1 MSGSTRGG
9 AGLPPE
15 PSRSEAE
22 PSPRNRRR
30 TVAAAAL
37 ALAVVV
43 GGFLATN
50 AVRDN
55 NKEVPVAVTSPDAST
70 PAPDRSD
77 AATEAVPA
85 EPQSPAATEP
95 ADGGGPAPSEQ
106 PGPAVE
112 EAAKATQ
119 ELPVAEPVAIDGGSA
134 ATGGVDIRVTS
145 TEAVDGEARGIG
157 EIAGPS
163 VRFTV
168 SIANGGKDPV
178 DLSSAVIT
186 VEAGADRL
194 PCSELSGPDSVP
206 FPAVVNPGETVTGKF
221 VFLIP
226 VESRSDVSLFLN
238 FSVDAAVAA
247 FKGEVP

>member
-1 MSGSTRGG
+1 MSGTMRDG
-9 AGLPPE
+9 AGVPPD
-15 PSRSEAE
+15 PSR
-22 PSPRNRRR
+22 RNRRR
-30 TVAAAAL
+30 TVVAAAL
-37 ALAVVV
+37 ALTVVV
-43 GGFLATN
+43 GGFLAAN
-50 AVRDN
+50 AVRDDN
-55 NKEVPVAVTSPDAST
+55 REVPVAVTSPDAST
-70 PAPDRSD
+70 PVPDRSD
-77 AATEAVPA
+77 TATEAAPA
-85 EPQSPAATEP
+85 QTQSPAATEP
-95 ADGGGPAPSEQ
+95 AEGAPAPSEQ
-106 PGPAVE
+106 PGPPVE

-226 VESRSDVSLFLN
+226 VDSRSDVSVFVN

-247 FKGEVP
+247 FKGQVP

>member
-1 MSGSTRGG
+1 MSGPMRGG
-9 AGLPPE
+9 AGAPPDS
-15 PSRSEAE
+15 SR
-22 PSPRNRRR
+22 RNRRR
-30 TVAAAAL
+30 TVVAAAL
-37 ALAVVV
+37 ALIVVV
-43 GGFLATN
+43 GGFLAAT

-55 NKEVPVAVTSPDAST
+55 NREVPVAVTSPDAST

-77 AATEAVPA
+77 TPTEAAPA
-85 EPQSPAATEP
+85 QPQGPAATEP
-95 ADGGGPAPSEQ
+95 PDGEPAPSEQ
-106 PGPAVE
+106 PGPAAG

-206 FPAVVNPGETVTGKF
+206 FPAVVNPGETATGKF

-226 VESRSDVSLFLN
+226 VESRGDVSVFVN
-238 FSVDAAVAA
+238 FSVDTAVAA
-247 FKGEVP
+247 FQGQVS

>member
-9 AGLPPE
+9 AGVPPD

-22 PSPRNRRR
+22 PSRRNRRR
-30 TVAAAAL
+30 TVVAAAL
-37 ALAVVV
+37 ALTVVV
-43 GGFLATN
+43 GGFFAAN
-50 AVRDN
+50 ALRDN
-55 NKEVPVAVTSPDAST
+55 NRDVPVAVTSPGAST
-70 PAPDRSD
+70 PAPDRSGT
-77 AATEAVPA
+77 ATEAAPA
-85 EPQSPAATEP
+85 QTQSPAATEP
-95 ADGGGPAPSEQ
+95 AEGAPAPSEQ
-106 PGPAVE
+106 PGPPVE

-226 VESRSDVSLFLN
+226 VESRSDVSVFVN

-247 FKGEVP
+247 FKGQVP

>member
-1 MSGSTRGG
+1 MSGRMRDG
-9 AGLPPE
+9 AGVPPG
-15 PSRSEAE
+15 PSR
-22 PSPRNRRR
+22 RNRRR
-30 TVAAAAL
+30 TVVAAAL
-37 ALAVVV
+37 ALTVVV
-43 GGFLATN
+43 GGFLAGN
-50 AVRDN
+50 AVRDDN
-55 NKEVPVAVTSPDAST
+55 REVPVAVTSPDAST
-70 PAPDRSD
+70 PVPDRSD
-77 AATEAVPA
+77 TATEAAPA
-85 EPQSPAATEP
+85 QTQSPAATEP
-95 ADGGGPAPSEQ
+95 AEGAPAPSEQ
-106 PGPAVE
+106 PGPPVE

-226 VESRSDVSLFLN
+226 VDSRSDVSVFVN

-247 FKGEVP
+247 FKGQVP